1 MPIPS
6 AAPDASYAQ
15 LVLDDEGSQV
25 RRFRSPGT
33 VERSPDFN
41 GKGLAELACSGS
53 AQFSAVGW
61 KALQERLGV
70 PRKRLYV
77 IDLRQESHGFL
88 NGAAISWY
96 AQSNWGCAGLSDEQA
111 LRLEALRLEL
121 LEHSERIQ
129 LGRVE
134 DVKRGTPRL
143 FTEWPRQ
150 TVASEERILDL
161 PQGHYIRLP
170 VTDHTRPSDATVE
183 RFIGLVRGLPSQVH
197 LHFHCR
203 GGKGRTSTFLALYDM
218 LRHARRLSYDA
229 LLERQRRWNDYDLRK
244 TADPASPKA
253 PHIQERTQFLERFYR
268 YAHDNPG
275 GAPTPWPQWLSAQ
288 KDSKG

>member
-1 MPIPS
+1 M
-6 AAPDASYAQ
+6 
-15 LVLDDEGSQV
+15 
-25 RRFRSPGT
+25 
-33 VERSPDFN
+33 
-41 GKGLAELACSGS
+41 ELTCSGS
-53 AQFSAVGW
+53 AQFSEAGW
-61 KALQERLGV
+61 KDVQKRLGV

-96 AQSNWGCAGLSDEQA
+96 AQTNWGGAGLSDEQA
-111 LRLEALRLEL
+111 LMLEALRLTI

-143 FTEWPRQ
+143 FTEWPRH
-150 TVASEERILDL
+150 TVVSEERLLDL
-161 PQGHYIRLP
+161 PKGHYIRLP
-170 VTDHTRPSDATVE
+170 VTDHTRPSDAAVE
-183 RFIGLVRGLPSQVH
+183 RFIRLIRELPPQVH

-218 LRHARRLSYDA
+218 LRHADRLSYDA
-229 LLERQRRWNDYDLRK
+229 LLERQRQWNDYDLRK

-253 PHIQERTQFLERFYR
+253 PFIQERTQFLENFYR
-268 YAHDNPG
+268 YARDNPG
-275 GAPTPWPQWLSAQ
+275 GAPASWLQWLTSQ
-288 KDSKG
+288 GHPKG